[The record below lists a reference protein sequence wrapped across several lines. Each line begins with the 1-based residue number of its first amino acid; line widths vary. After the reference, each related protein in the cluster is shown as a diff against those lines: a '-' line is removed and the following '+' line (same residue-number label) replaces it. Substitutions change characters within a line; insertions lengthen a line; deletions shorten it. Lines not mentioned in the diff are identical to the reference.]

1 MAFTIYTISDPV
13 VIGSAMTSMA
23 MFFGQESLVGS
34 IVKTGLLISLL
45 FILGQTVVQKGLRLD
60 VILIQLIVVW
70 VVFLPKT
77 TVNIEQ
83 FDNSAPPR
91 VVDNVPYAIALPA
104 TLAGSFA
111 LMMTNR
117 IEQVMVNVN
126 GDYLSVSGDV
136 HPFSPARVL
145 MSFAACP
152 LEPLGCLSQNLVE
165 TMRLAVRYC
174 SGPSLSKAEF
184 ANQRYVLKALS
195 ETLTETGST
204 VIYDDGNPYVT
215 GGGGGRAA
223 SCSEAASYLR
233 NYEDSVGNGSSN
245 EVTETIKNLA
255 NKAEIKQNKAVIRD
269 DGTIDYDTAMG
280 MINKLTDS
288 SSRIDTRSVFNIMTY
303 SMADSL
309 KYVGHTPIDQPISI
323 MRDSGLFNWAKSE
336 ASQSMMVSTTA
347 PKFMDVLFFIFIAS
361 TPIVMFMLAANP
373 QSGVKVAVS
382 YIVFGLWTQSW
393 IPMMAIIT
401 SWYQRDILS
410 IPAPIPPLGEPL
422 SPAYMAMMMRQTMT
436 STIAAGNMIQN
447 APYLMFAI
455 LTGSMFAMSSMISKA
470 VPSGSGGGATGE
482 ASGAGG
488 SSGGGKGSPLVGGAG
503 SAGSPILAQ
512 RAAIAGSENAMR
524 GGMTGDSVGVLG
536 DASANLSGLGSIDF
550 GGGVASSANYSS
562 ETSAAARKKIEQS
575 QSQAL
580 NDTSS
585 LIASGGKYLD
595 GAKVASY
602 LSSKGHTVTWDSG
615 TGTLSS
621 DGQSVNLR
629 TGHMNSAA
637 RNAALSGNIQ
647 AGLNTKDSLPGKVLG
662 AIGGVS
668 ASVGLQAS
676 TGVTHGSTQ
685 TAALD
690 ELQSLRKE
698 TSTSAGI
705 RDAASTGE
713 NASTGSSGK
722 SGAQWSEIG
731 QKATQL
737 GNTLTQLASSTKAL
751 DEADKLSKTAAM
763 DASAKTGAK
772 VEGSDFVNKW
782 GQTQLSKN
790 GSDSRHQA
798 DALGKIQNALGGSL
812 NGEALQGFLG
822 SFANNYKQLEQA
834 FGSGMSRD
842 QMAGAAAWKSLSSMN
857 SSANSPSEKLSA
869 LSAMAKLATA
879 ANIAD
884 VSAGVTAAAAAVE
897 RVASVERG
905 LAGMQANMTP
915 VIAKTEGAVATGL
928 NPARQNEITA
938 SASERIAGSRAAAG
952 GIYGQTVSQTGAVEA
967 RGKESVGE
975 SHQGN
980 VAFERHV
987 ADGSPLINKLDTAT
1001 GRQQF
1006 APSNDGASYAISD
1019 KSQPSE
1025 YGVKPGAGS
1034 VGTVSSAVSGATGKA
1049 INAAGSV
1056 AESVTGSASAGAD
1069 VAKNLGKDIVGS
1081 SIQGPGT
1088 PSSNGDLL
1096 TGGKKAS
1103 PDSHTIS
1110 PTASAINSGTVN
1122 MLGAA
1127 GALSTSLT
1135 SGINAGS
1142 SVIQTISK
1150 EIAGP
1155 SSLSAGAQPSSGQAA
1170 PVSSVPKS
1178 DSGGVSPAAS
1188 AISGGTVNMLSA
1200 AGSLAASASN
1210 GISAGSAVVQNVSRE
1225 SGSTSLPTLGT
1236 PPSIGQASPSGGPGM
1251 APGQDVPAKPEKGS
1265 PSGTPSGQTPG
1276 GNAKRTIAPPK

>member
-23 MFFGQESLVGS
+23 MFFGQDSLVGS
-34 IVKTGLLISLL
+34 IVKTGLMISLL

-60 VILIQLIVVW
+60 VMLIQLIVVW
-70 VVFLPKT
+70 VMFLPKT

-104 TLAGSFA
+104 TMAGSFA

-184 ANQRYVLKALS
+184 SNQRYVLKSLS

-204 VIYDDGNPYVT
+204 VIYDDSNPYVT

-223 SCSEAASYLR
+223 SCSEAATYLR
-233 NYEDSVGNGSSN
+233 NYEDNVGNGSSN
-245 EVTETIKNLA
+245 EVTETLKNLA

-280 MINKLTDS
+280 MVNKLTDS
-288 SSRIDTRSVFNIMTY
+288 SSRIDTRSLFNIMTY

-323 MRDSGLFNWAKSE
+323 MRDSGLFNWAKTE
-336 ASQSMMVSTTA
+336 ANQSMMVSTTA

-361 TPIVMFMLAANP
+361 TPIVMFMLVANP
-373 QSGVKVAVS
+373 QSGIKVAVS

-410 IPAPIPPLGEPL
+410 IPAPLPPFGEPL

-470 VPSGSGGGATGE
+470 VPSGSGGGSAAGE
-482 ASGAGG
+482 GGG
-488 SSGGGKGSPLVGGAG
+488 SGGGAGGGKGSPLIGGGG

-512 RAAIAGSENAMR
+512 RAALAGAENALR
-524 GGMTGDSVGVLG
+524 GGMTGSSVGVLG
-536 DASANLSGLGSIDF
+536 DASANLSGLGSMDF
-550 GGGVASSANYSS
+550 GGGVTSSSNYST
-562 ETSAAARKKIEQS
+562 ETSAAARQKIEQS

-595 GAKVASY
+595 GSKVANY
-602 LSSKGHTVTWDSG
+602 LSSRGHTVTWDAG

-629 TGHMNSAA
+629 TGQMNSAA
-637 RNAALSGNIQ
+637 RNAALSGNIS
-647 AGLNTKDSLPGKVLG
+647 AGISSKDSLAGKVLG
-662 AIGGVS
+662 TLAGVS
-668 ASVGLQAS
+668 ASAGVQAS
-676 TGVTHGSTQ
+676 AGVSHGVTQ
-685 TAALD
+685 TAGLD
-690 ELQSLRKE
+690 ELKSLKNE
-698 TSTSAGI
+698 TSSSAGM
-705 RDAASTGE
+705 RDATSTGE
-713 NASTGSSGK
+713 TASTGSSGK

-751 DEADKLSKTAAM
+751 DEADKLSKSAAM
-763 DASAKTGAK
+763 DVSAKSGAK

-782 GQTQLSKN
+782 GQTQMGKS

-798 DALGKIQNALGGSL
+798 EALGKIQSAMGGSL
-812 NGEALQGFLG
+812 TGEALQGFLG
-822 SFANNYKQLEQA
+822 SFASNYRQLEQA
-834 FGSGMSRD
+834 FGSGMSKD

-857 SSANSPSEKLSA
+857 ASATSPSEKLSS
-869 LSAMAKLATA
+869 LNAMAKLATA

-884 VSAGVTAAAAAVE
+884 VSAGVGAAAAAAE
-897 RVASVERG
+897 RVAAVEKG
-905 LAGMQANMTP
+905 LAGMQAAVKP
-915 VIAKTEGAVATGL
+915 VMAQTEAAVTSGL
-928 NPARQNEITA
+928 DPARQKEIADSATA
-938 SASERIAGSRAAAG
+938 RITGGRASAG
-952 GIYGQTVSQTGAVEA
+952 GIYGETVAQSGAVES
-967 RGKESVGE
+967 RGKESVGQTQ
-975 SHQGN
+975 QGN
-980 VAFERHV
+980 VQFEQHAR
-987 ADGSPLINKLDTAT
+987 DSTPLVTGMANAT
-1001 GRQQF
+1001 ERQQF
-1006 APSNDGASYAISD
+1006 IPTNDGAGYAVGGTA
-1019 KSQPSE
+1019 PSPLE
-1025 YGVKPGAGS
+1025 RLQNTQA
-1034 VGTVSSAVSGATGKA
+1034 ATNLK
-1049 INAAGSV
+1049 NAAPSDPGGMLKSLY
-1056 AESVTGSASAGAD
+1056 AGEMP
-1069 VAKNLGKDIVGS
+1069 KPDI
-1081 SIQGPGT
+1081 
-1088 PSSNGDLL
+1088 
-1096 TGGKKAS
+1096 
-1103 PDSHTIS
+1103 
-1110 PTASAINSGTVN
+1110 
-1122 MLGAA
+1122 
-1127 GALSTSLT
+1127 
-1135 SGINAGS
+1135 SGIS
-1142 SVIQTISK
+1142 SV
-1150 EIAGP
+1150 
-1155 SSLSAGAQPSSGQAA
+1155 
-1170 PVSSVPKS
+1170 
-1178 DSGGVSPAAS
+1178 AS
-1188 AISGGTVNMLSA
+1188 AISGATGTTMST
-1200 AGSLAASASN
+1200 AGSVAGSVSN
-1210 GISAGSAVVQNVSRE
+1210 GVNAGSTVVQSISKDV
-1225 SGSTSLPTLGT
+1225 GGASLPTLGA
-1236 PPSIGQASPSGGPGM
+1236 PPTVGQSAPTGGAGAAPSQEAGGR
-1251 APGQDVPAKPEKGS
+1251 PGQTAQA
-1265 PSGTPSGQTPG
+1265 GTPSRQIQGEST
-1276 GNAKRTIAPPK
+1276 KRTIAPPK